1 MKISRFAL
9 PLIAAACFFTV
20 GCASHPYYGPPPP
33 PPPPGYNGVPPL
45 IERAQHEGFRAGSED
60 GARDSY
66 NGFGYHPR
74 HDRKFHNTPGYD
86 PALGPF
92 GPYRDAFRR
101 AYLSGYDKGFYRR

>member
-1 MKISRFAL
+1 MKLSHLAL
-9 PLIAAACFFTV
+9 PLALACLFTA
-20 GCASHPYYGPPPP
+20 GCASHTYYGPPPP

-60 GARDSY
+60 GARDAY
-66 NGFGYHPR
+66 NGFGYHPQR
-74 HDRKFHNTPGYD
+74 DRKFHNAPGYD

-101 AYLSGYDKGFYRR
+101 AYLQGYDTGFHRR

>member
-1 MKISRFAL
+1 MKISRLAL
-9 PLIAAACFFTV
+9 PLAAAVCFLSL
-20 GCASHPYYGPPPP
+20 GCASHPYYAPP

-45 IERAQHEGFRAGSED
+45 IERAQHEGFRSGSED

-66 NGFGYHPR
+66 NGFGYHPQ

-92 GPYRDAFRR
+92 GPYRDAFRQ

>member
-1 MKISRFAL
+1 MKISRVAL
-9 PLIAAACFFTV
+9 PLAMAACLFSA
-20 GCASHPYYGPPPP
+20 GCAPHYYGPPPP

-92 GPYRDAFRR
+92 PPYRDAFRN
-101 AYLSGYDKGFYRR
+101 AYLQGYDKGFYRR

>member
-1 MKISRFAL
+1 MKISFLAL
-9 PLIAAACFFTV
+9 PLVAACVFMV
-20 GCASHPYYGPPPP
+20 GCGPQRYYGP

-60 GARDSY
+60 GGRDSY
-66 NGFGYHPR
+66 NGFGYHPK
-74 HDRKFHNTPGYD
+74 HDRKFHDTPGYD

-92 GPYRDAFRR
+92 DAYRDAFHR

>member
-1 MKISRFAL
+1 MKISRLAL
-9 PLIAAACFFTV
+9 PLAAAVCFLTL
-20 GCASHPYYGPPPP
+20 GCASHPYYAP

-66 NGFGYHPR
+66 NGGYHPQ

-86 PALGPF
+86 PALGPL
-92 GPYRDAFRR
+92 GPYRDAFRQ